1 MLPQKFS
8 AATTHS
14 TRDDE
19 VAVVVDFPQPASTR
33 VKPAASAVQ
42 RGGTRQVLMPRI
54 IIRTILI
61 ATGRR
66 MLAAMEQDL
75 HATVAGRLRRL
86 DQRYT
91 NGRRALVEIL
101 SAAGRPVTIVEV
113 LEGGT
118 VPAQSTAYRN
128 LAVLVQAG
136 VVRKVFGGDDLT
148 RYELAEEL
156 TEHHHH
162 MVCVNCGSIE
172 DFTVPNR
179 LEASLDKL
187 FGQVS
192 EDTGFRPQGHRLDVI
207 GTCGNCG

>member
-1 MLPQKFS
+1 MLRS
-8 AATTHS
+8 
-14 TRDDE
+14 
-19 VAVVVDFPQPASTR
+19 
-33 VKPAASAVQ
+33 
-42 RGGTRQVLMPRI
+42 
-54 IIRTILI
+54 
-61 ATGRR
+61 
-66 MLAAMEQDL
+66 MEQDL
-75 HATVAGRLRRL
+75 HATVAGHLRRY

-101 SAAGRPVTIVEV
+101 AGAGRPVTIAEV
-113 LEGGT
+113 LAGGG

-128 LAVLVQAG
+128 LSVLVQAG

-148 RYELAEEL
+148 RFELAEEL

-179 LEASLDKL
+179 LEQSLDKL

-192 EDTGFRPQGHRLDVI
+192 ETTGFRPQGHRLDVI

>member
-1 MLPQKFS
+1 
-8 AATTHS
+8 
-14 TRDDE
+14 
-19 VAVVVDFPQPASTR
+19 
-33 VKPAASAVQ
+33 
-42 RGGTRQVLMPRI
+42 
-54 IIRTILI
+54 
-61 ATGRR
+61 
-66 MLAAMEQDL
+66 MLAGMEQDL

-91 NGRRALVEIL
+91 SGRRALVEII
-101 SAAGRPVTIVEV
+101 AGAGRPVTIAEV
-113 LEGGT
+113 LAGGR

-136 VVRKVFGGDDLT
+136 IVRKVFGGDDLT
-148 RYELAEEL
+148 RFELAEEL

-162 MVCVNCGSIE
+162 MVCVSCGAIE

-179 LEASLDKL
+179 LEQSLDKL

-192 EDTGFRPQGHRLDVI
+192 ETTGFRPQAHRLDVI

>member
-1 MLPQKFS
+1 MLN
-8 AATTHS
+8 
-14 TRDDE
+14 R
-19 VAVVVDFPQPASTR
+19 
-33 VKPAASAVQ
+33 
-42 RGGTRQVLMPRI
+42 
-54 IIRTILI
+54 
-61 ATGRR
+61 
-66 MLAAMEQDL
+66 MEQDL
-75 HATVAGRLRRL
+75 HATVAGHLRRY

-91 NGRRALVEIL
+91 SGRRALIETL
-101 SAAGRPVTIVEV
+101 AAAGRPVTIVEV
-113 LEGGT
+113 LAGGT

-179 LEASLDKL
+179 LEQSLDKL
-187 FGQVS
+187 FGEVS
-192 EDTGFRPQGHRLDVI
+192 ESTGFRPQGHRLDVI

>member
-1 MLPQKFS
+1 MS
-8 AATTHS
+8 
-14 TRDDE
+14 
-19 VAVVVDFPQPASTR
+19 
-33 VKPAASAVQ
+33 
-42 RGGTRQVLMPRI
+42 RI
-54 IIRTILI
+54 IIRMILT
-61 ATGRR
+61 ATEGR
-66 MLAAMEQDL
+66 MLAGMEQDL
-75 HATVAGRLRRL
+75 HATVAGCLRRL

-101 SAAGRPVTIVEV
+101 AAAGRPVTIVEV

-128 LAVLVQAG
+128 LSILVQAG
-136 VVRKVFGGDDLT
+136 AVRKVFGGDDLT
-148 RYELAEEL
+148 PYELAQEL

-179 LEASLDKL
+179 LEQSLDKL

-192 EDTGFRPQGHRLDVI
+192 ETTGFRPQGHRLDVI
-207 GTCGNCG
+207 GPSRNDGQYPRRLR

>member
-1 MLPQKFS
+1 MERDL
-8 AATTHS
+8 HS
-14 TRDDE
+14 T
-19 VAVVVDFPQPASTR
+19 VTQ
-33 VKPAASAVQ
+33 
-42 RGGTRQVLMPRI
+42 
-54 IIRTILI
+54 
-61 ATGRR
+61 
-66 MLAAMEQDL
+66 
-75 HATVAGRLRRL
+75 RLRRL

-91 NGRRALVEIL
+91 SGRRALVEVL
-101 SAAGRPVTIVEV
+101 AAAGHPVTIGEV
-113 LEGGT
+113 LSGGT

-136 VVRKVFGGDDLT
+136 IVRKVFGGDDLT

-162 MVCVNCGSIE
+162 MVCVSCGSIK

-179 LEASLDKL
+179 LEQSLDKL

-192 EDTGFRPQGHRLDVI
+192 ENTGFRPQAHRLDVL